1 MPTACPCTISPRRCC
16 SRRRGSC
23 IWGVGDNT
31 AFVQQLYHTALHR
44 DGEPAGLQAWTQTV
58 AAGTSLQSVAQA
70 FLDSPEYGE
79 RFGSPSDAAFVDA
92 LYAGA
97 LGRPADTTGL
107 EGWTEALAH
116 GTTRAEV
123 AFGIAESPEAY
134 QHPQPQI
141 EAGWHLV

>member
-1 MPTACPCTISPRRCC
+1 M
-16 SRRRGSC
+16 
-23 IWGVGDNT
+23 GDNT

-79 RFGSPSDAAFVDA
+79 RFGSPSDTAFVDA

-123 AFGIAESPEAY
+123 GLGLAASPAAVK
-134 QHPQPQI
+134 HTPPPL
-141 EAGWHLV
+141 EAG